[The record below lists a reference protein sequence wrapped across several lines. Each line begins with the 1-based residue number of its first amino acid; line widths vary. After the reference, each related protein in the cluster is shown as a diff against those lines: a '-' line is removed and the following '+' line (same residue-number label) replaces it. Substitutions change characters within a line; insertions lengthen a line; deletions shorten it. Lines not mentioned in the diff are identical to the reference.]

1 MKDYEIDLQND
12 VVLKELG
19 FTSCP
24 ETGEKLDQKLNE
36 WTTRYNDLN
45 QKNSSSQVQDVSNNL
60 TSLLNQLPVIQ
71 SERERIEKHTNICS
85 GLFEVIKQR
94 LIDEFHAL
102 EDEIMEKG
110 SLSGEE
116 KQQF

>member
-45 QKNSSSQVQDVSNNL
+45 QKNSSSQV
-60 TSLLNQLPVIQ
+60 
-71 SERERIEKHTNICS
+71 
-85 GLFEVIKQR
+85 
-94 LIDEFHAL
+94 
-102 EDEIMEKG
+102 
-110 SLSGEE
+110 
-116 KQQF
+116 